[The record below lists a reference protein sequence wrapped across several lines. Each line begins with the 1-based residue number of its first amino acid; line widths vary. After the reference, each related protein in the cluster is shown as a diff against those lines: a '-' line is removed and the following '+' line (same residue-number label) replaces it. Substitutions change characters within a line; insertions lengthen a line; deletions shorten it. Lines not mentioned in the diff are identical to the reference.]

1 MLLNHP
7 QRMKQNSYNGQIKT
21 KVTLQIFQAIIERLM
36 AMGVSFMIFATWTR
50 FAEAN
55 IQPLTNRQGKTR

>member
-50 FAEAN
+50 FA
-55 IQPLTNRQGKTR
+55 